1 MKSMNNSTKHTVRNY
16 PTVGVCGLDCGLCP
30 RYHTE
35 GASRCPG
42 CFGPEFYTKHPSCG
56 FITCCVKKR
65 YLEICS
71 QCAEF
76 PCPKF
81 DCMGK
86 RDSFITYR
94 NVMKTHT
101 YIKEHGIESY
111 FEKQEERIA
120 LLEEMLSL
128 FNDGRSKSLYC
139 TGASLIPLESLK
151 TALASAS
158 NEAECRGIED
168 SKSRAKVLRQL
179 LQEAAATEGVSLV
192 LRNKGC
198 YKDRR

>member
-42 CFGPEFYTKHPSCG
+42 CFGPEFYTKHPSCS
-56 FITCCVKKR
+56 FVTCCVKKR
-65 YLEICS
+65 GREICS

-81 DCMGK
+81 DGMGK

-120 LLEEMLSL
+120 LLEEMLSH

-139 TGASLIPLESLK
+139 IGASLISLESLK

-158 NEAECRGIED
+158 NETECRGIED

-192 LRNKGC
+192 LRNKG
-198 YKDRR
+198 

>member
-1 MKSMNNSTKHTVRNY
+1 MESNNDSVNRNVRNF

-42 CFGPEFYTKHPSCG
+42 CLGPDFITKHPSCG
-56 FITCCVKKR
+56 FITCCVNKR
-65 YLEICS
+65 GLEICS
-71 QCAEF
+71 PCDEF

-81 DCMGK
+81 DGMGK
-86 RDSFITYR
+86 QDSFITYR

-111 FEKQEERIA
+111 FEKQGQRIA
-120 LLEEMLSL
+120 LLEEMLSH
-128 FNDGRSKSLYC
+128 FNDGRSKNLFC
-139 TGASLIPLESLK
+139 IGASLIPLESLK

-158 NEAECRGIED
+158 NETECRGIED
-168 SKSRAKVLRQL
+168 SKSNAKVLRQL
-179 LQEAAATEGVSLV
+179 LQEAAATEGVSLA
-192 LRNKGC
+192 LRNKE
-198 YKDRR
+198 RR